1 MKTAQQIKIGFT
13 LVSVLF
19 ASVIVVAL
27 SHRTAPNVDTPVALS
42 VPSQVVTITGKRL
55 SVAEKLHYDALA
67 SVGVQNDSAATES
80 TQAMQTVVISAKRL
94 TNAEKIALDAAH
106 ARQLQANTQ
115 YNTLLRK
122 TV

>member
-19 ASVIVVAL
+19 AGFIIAAL
-27 SHRTAPNVDTPVALS
+27 SHGTAVNQDQQITLGT
-42 VPSQVVTITGKRL
+42 PSQVVTITAKRL

-67 SVGVQNDSAATES
+67 SVGVQSETAAN
-80 TQAMQTVVISAKRL
+80 QQLPMQTVVISAKRL
-94 TNAEKIALDAAH
+94 SNAEKIAIDEAH

-115 YNTLLRK
+115 YNTLLPK

>member
-13 LVSVLF
+13 LVSILF
-19 ASVIVVAL
+19 AGIIIAVL
-27 SHRTAPNVDTPVALS
+27 SHGTAANEDQQMTLGA
-42 VPSQVVTITGKRL
+42 PSQVVTITAKRL

-67 SVGVQNDSAATES
+67 AVGLQSDTAGA
-80 TQAMQTVVISAKRL
+80 QLAQPMQTVVISAKRL
-94 TNAEKIALDAAH
+94 TNEQKIAMDAAH